1 MAPDPVESLSTL
13 QGMIKR
19 EPTVPMTAKERK
31 KEFRIRAKEMQRRK
45 SRAVVLSEM
54 LNTKDSD
61 LRRVREG
68 ASTTGLLGYS
78 QFVETFRQKR
88 IEMNNNKINK

>member
-1 MAPDPVESLSTL
+1 MAPDHVESLSTL

-31 KEFRIRAKEMQRRK
+31 KEFRLRVKEMQNRK
-45 SRAVVLSEM
+45 SRVVVLTEM
-54 LNTKDSD
+54 LNTRDGS

-68 ASTTGLLGYS
+68 AAAMGLLGYS
-78 QFVETFRQKR
+78 QFVEAFRQKR